1 MIKNFFGRIG
11 RWLKW
16 YWKDILTWV
25 VSMISYFVVFG
36 FGFFLCYILARDE
49 IIYLESM
56 VESAEPEICA
66 LCRNGEGSKFHAPCI
81 VNLSTGEVAELSVYD
96 PHPTEPGEVST
107 ELKKGFFSY
116 YGAAGANIMCNQ
128 ESEFCR
134 ATLPIE
140 IEKINPAYFCY
151 ECRRIISDID
161 KEGYVL
167 ADMHDP
173 EGIMVYKIRN
183 GSKYEIRDYLVTVNK
198 TGNKS
203 LEIEVHGLLEQDN

>member
-1 MIKNFFGRIG
+1 MIKNFFRRIG

-16 YWKDILTWV
+16 CWKDILSWV

-49 IIYLESM
+49 IIYLEGM
-56 VESAEPEICA
+56 VESAEPEICS

-96 PHPTEPGEVST
+96 PHPTEPGEVSI

-116 YGAAGANIMCNQ
+116 YSAAGANIMCNQ

-134 ATLPIE
+134 VTLPRE
-140 IEKINPAYFCY
+140 EEKITPAHFCF
-151 ECRRIISDID
+151 ECRRIISDLD
-161 KEGYVL
+161 KEGYIL
-167 ADMHDP
+167 ADMYDP
-173 EGIMVYKIRN
+173 ENVLTFKIWN
-183 GSKYEIRDYLVTVNK
+183 GAKYEIRDYLVTVNK
-198 TGNKS
+198 TKNKC
-203 LEIEVHGLLEQDN
+203 LEIEVHGLLEQED